1 MGNRAFVRVKI
12 IKNRKKYLEL
22 IGFKFLLMIMQYWVK
37 L

>member
-1 MGNRAFVRVKI
+1 MGNRPFVRVKI